1 MTSLLNG
8 FTICRSYQP
17 SLNLTRAWEGRYHEN
32 GLGHRIQNER
42 GRVAHSTPSNPL
54 GPGQKKIRPEKLRDG
69 LPMTQMQGT
78 ASKTH
83 PPGGP

>member
-1 MTSLLNG
+1 MKMGLAIGFRMSAAGSL
-8 FTICRSYQP
+8 IQP
-17 SLNLTRAWEGRYHEN
+17 PL
-32 GLGHRIQNER
+32 
-42 GRVAHSTPSNPL
+42 TPSNPL